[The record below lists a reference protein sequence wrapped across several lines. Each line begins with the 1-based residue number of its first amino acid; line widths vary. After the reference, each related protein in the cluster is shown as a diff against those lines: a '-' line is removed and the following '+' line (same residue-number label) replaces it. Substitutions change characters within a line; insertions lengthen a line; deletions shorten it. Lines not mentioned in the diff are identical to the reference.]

1 MDTIRELFS
10 NLKNCDE
17 LCIRY
22 PSKIEGI
29 RERIRGEKFQEHYDQ
44 PQLFFNSLAPY
55 EKKHL
60 IDGISFE
67 LDHCDD
73 PVVYETYTKVLNCI
87 DFELAKKIASN
98 IGSTIPDK
106 PGRDNHGKSS
116 KSLSQLYYAPKSPT
130 IVERRIAIL
139 VADGF
144 NLDEVNAVR
153 SGLSSAKARTFII
166 GPHRGEI
173 RPSGAGRDARKGI
186 KADHHFEGQR
196 STLFDALYI
205 PSGHHINELAKNGR
219 AVQYVREAFGHCKSI
234 GASGIAIAFLRDV
247 VGLPGVEFQ
256 HEDSSDVKTS
266 YGVVTT
272 GKLDVKFASTG
283 TLRIEHD
290 SKDFMT
296 EFAYVISRHRCYER
310 EMEGLTDQ
318 VAY

>member
-1 MDTIRELFS
+1 M
-10 NLKNCDE
+10 
-17 LCIRY
+17 
-22 PSKIEGI
+22 

-44 PQLFFNSLAPY
+44 AQLFFNSLAPY

-60 IDGISFE
+60 IDAISFE

-73 PVVYETYTKVLNCI
+73 PVVYQTYTKVLSCI
-87 DFELAKKIASN
+87 DFELAKEVASN

-106 PGRDNHGKSS
+106 PGRENHGKTS
-116 KSLSQLYYAPKSPT
+116 KFLSQLYYAPKIPT

-139 VADGF
+139 IADGF

-153 SGLSSAKARTFII
+153 KAFSSAKARTFII
-166 GPHRGEI
+166 GPRRGEI
-173 RPSGAGRDARKGI
+173 YPSGDERDTRKGI

-205 PSGHHINELAKNGR
+205 PSGDHISQLAKNGR
-219 AVQYVREAFGHCKSI
+219 AVQYAREAFGHCKAI
-234 GASGIAIAFLRDV
+234 GAAGVAVAFLRDV
-247 VGLPGVEFQ
+247 VDLPGVEFQ
-256 HEDSSDVKTS
+256 HDGSSDVKTS

-272 GKLDVKFASTG
+272 GKFDVKSAAIG

-290 SKDFMT
+290 SKDFLA
-296 EFAYVISRHRCYER
+296 EYAYVISRHRCYER
-310 EMEGLTDQ
+310 ELDGLTAQ